1 MRTEGSICIA
11 RWGRNTALS
20 VPQNNQNNQWRAYA
34 PAIDEVMSPPPAPV
48 EIETTE
54 ASPNSQQT
62 QAGLI
67 VIVSANLAMTAII
80 MTVLLLYGSDVE
92 AVLQRGVLY
101 FAITTPIYLIIITGS
116 LAKILG
122 RWAREKTERQRIK
135 AYERVMVV
143 AFQWRRE
150 VEANRAAEIQAQSLP
165 TQLTRRI
172 AALEEELLERRL
184 STDPLRNV
192 ATFVAPYDNT
202 SKAAHADEHA
212 VDTTAQEAIAWLNDL
227 YDELGNADRR
237 KIRPDGRLRVRM
249 LGSTRGPG
257 SREAGRWLL
266 DRGAI
271 LKVEGGFALNMRYF
285 RTRENVR
292 NLL

>member
-1 MRTEGSICIA
+1 MHCALGA
-11 RWGRNTALS
+11 QYALS

-48 EIETTE
+48 EIETPD

-101 FAITTPIYLIIITGS
+101 FGITTPAYLVIITGS

-184 STDPLRNV
+184 SVDPLRNV
-192 ATFVAPYDNT
+192 STFVTPYDNR
-202 SKAAHADEHA
+202 SQAAHADAPRVAPA

-237 KIRPDGRLRVRM
+237 KVRPDGRLRVRM

-257 SREAGRWLL
+257 SRDAGRWLI

>member
-1 MRTEGSICIA
+1 MTEPYKHTQQAIQSWRNVPVVDEIA
-11 RWGRNTALS
+11 PL
-20 VPQNNQNNQWRAYA
+20 
-34 PAIDEVMSPPPAPV
+34 PPPPPEAPSKPIPV
-48 EIETTE
+48 ET
-54 ASPNSQQT
+54 NL
-62 QAGLI
+62 GFI
-67 VIVSANLAMTAII
+67 VTSANLLITGIIITAMMVDGTQAKNAII
-80 MTVLLLYGSDVE
+80 VG
-92 AVLQRGVLY
+92 ALY
-101 FAITTPIYLIIITGS
+101 FAITMASFALVVTGTLS
-116 LAKILG
+116 TIVAALAKE
-122 RWAREKTERQRIK
+122 RTERQRID
-135 AYERVMVV
+135 AYQALGEQ
-143 AFQWRRE
+143 AIEWRRE

-192 ATFVAPYDNT
+192 ATFVAPYDNR
-202 SKAAHADEHA
+202 SQAAHADAPRVAPA

-237 KIRPDGRLRVRM
+237 KVRPDGRLRVRM

-257 SREAGRWLL
+257 SRDAGRWLI